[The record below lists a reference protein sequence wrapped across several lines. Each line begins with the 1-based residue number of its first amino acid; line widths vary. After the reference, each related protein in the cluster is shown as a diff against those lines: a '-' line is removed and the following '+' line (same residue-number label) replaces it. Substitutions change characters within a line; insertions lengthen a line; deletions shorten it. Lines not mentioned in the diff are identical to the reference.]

1 MEEGCLEPSLDIAEL
16 MAYGGLGQ
24 SESRTGGCDTAFFNH
39 SLDQSEVA
47 QFEVHE
53 EEEVIP
59 CTNIIKQ
66 YLLCSNC
73 I

>member
-1 MEEGCLEPSLDIAEL
+1 MEEGCLELSLDIAEL

-24 SESRTGGCDTAFFNH
+24 PESRTGGCNATFFDDG
-39 SLDQSEVA
+39 LDQSEVA